1 LVASRGTKR
10 PIAGGWGAPL
20 PPPPDLHFRNGSL
33 SGTERSLSL
42 EQKGWLSIERAID
55 GLLRKAEEAGDD
67 VQLAVLREMREAGQ
81 AALDRTLGRP
91 KQRMEA
97 KSVSVGATV
106 EELQRLTN
114 EELEAL
120 IAGEKTA

>member
-1 LVASRGTKR
+1 
-10 PIAGGWGAPL
+10 
-20 PPPPDLHFRNGSL
+20 
-33 SGTERSLSL
+33 
-42 EQKGWLSIERAID
+42 
-55 GLLRKAEEAGDD
+55 
-67 VQLAVLREMREAGQ
+67 
-81 AALDRTLGRP
+81 
-91 KQRMEA
+91 MEA

>member
-81 AALDRTLGRP
+81 AALDRTIGRP